1 MEVLLAVLFIIFAT
15 LMRLVPH
22 AANFAPIAAI
32 ALFSGAVLPRRWSF
46 IVPILAMIVSDFF
59 LGFYSLPIM
68 ISVYSCFLVSVFL
81 GMWARKQ
88 KERGMSVLGASL
100 FGSILF
106 FVTTNFAVWAW
117 GGMYPH
123 TISGLIAAY
132 TMAIPFFHNTFFGD
146 LFYTG
151 ALFGM
156 YAVAKVGVL
165 NFSWFRDKQML
176 RDPRY

>member
-1 MEVLLAVLFIIFAT
+1 MEALLAVLFIGFAA
-15 LMRLVPH
+15 LMRIVPH
-22 AANFAPIAAI
+22 PANFAPVAAI

-46 IVPILAMIVSDFF
+46 VIPFVAMLVSDAVI
-59 LGFYSLPIM
+59 GFYSVPVM
-68 ISVYSCFLVSVFL
+68 ISVYACFLMSVLL
-81 GMWARKQ
+81 GTWARKQ
-88 KERGMSVLGASL
+88 SERGTSVLGAAM

-123 TISGLIAAY
+123 TVAGLTTAY
-132 TMAIPFFHNTFFGD
+132 AMAIPFFRNTFFGD

-156 YAVAKVGVL
+156 YAVAKVAAT
-165 NFSWFRDKQML
+165 NHQWFRNKQML